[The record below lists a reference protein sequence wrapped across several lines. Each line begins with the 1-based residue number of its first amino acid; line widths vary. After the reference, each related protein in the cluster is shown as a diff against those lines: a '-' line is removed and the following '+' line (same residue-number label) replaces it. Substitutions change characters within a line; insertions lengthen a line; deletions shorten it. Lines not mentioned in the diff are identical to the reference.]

1 MKSTKIFAGV
11 AMALLNVALSTV
23 AVGQDK
29 ATAQEVIAKV
39 REAASALSK
48 KGDLAQFNQK
58 QGPWV
63 WKDTYVFIQ
72 DCDKMV
78 IAAHPF
84 RSEQVGQPLGSITNT
99 SGKSIYPDP
108 AALCA
113 GAKKPSGVWIEY
125 RWPKPGEKEDSRK
138 ISYYLSAK
146 GTPYVAAA
154 GIYDDKATIAE
165 LSKLSSKKQSL
176 PHQETY

>member
-1 MKSTKIFAGV
+1 MKTSKLLIGV
-11 AMALLNVALSTV
+11 TMALLNVALSTV
-23 AVGQDK
+23 AIAQDK

-48 KGDLAQFNQK
+48 TGDLAQFNQK
-58 QGPWV
+58 QDPWV
-63 WKDTYVFIQ
+63 WKDTYVLVQ

-78 IAAHPF
+78 VAAHPL
-84 RSEQVGQPLGSITNT
+84 RPEQIGQGLGSIKNT
-99 SGKSIYPDP
+99 SGKNIYPDP
-108 AALCA
+108 AALCD

-125 RWPKPGEKEDSRK
+125 RWTKQGEKEDSRK
-138 ISYYLSAK
+138 ISYYLSVK

-165 LSKLSSKKQSL
+165 LSKLSSKK
-176 PHQETY
+176 